1 MNQVITSS
9 IDGRPLP
16 PHDAARGFEVTDPV
30 MSPRFSSGGEILR
43 HYWRV
48 LLKRRLL
55 ILAIVATALT
65 IGAALALL
73 AKPMYAATATV
84 EIAREVT
91 PIVELGD
98 RAKAPAND
106 PEFYQ
111 TQYSLLASRSLAE
124 RVVDSLRLSQNPE
137 FLSNFGEIA
146 PEDLP
151 EGRAARRELA
161 VGRVMDGTEI
171 VPVRLSSIVNIR
183 YKSADP
189 EMAAKIANSL
199 AENFIQSSLARRYEA
214 SSYARNFLQ
223 QRLAEIRQRLEESER
238 QAVGYAG
245 RNQLIDITPPSRGPD
260 AANQQPQTLAGATLA
275 EANSSLARARAERI
289 AAENRYR
296 QAANQPV
303 EALSNAAVN
312 QLRGQRA
319 DLAGQYAR
327 LLTNFGPQY
336 PPALAL
342 NAQIRELDRQIGS
355 ETGRIQTTVSGSLES
370 QYQGAL
376 RNEQQ
381 LAALVESL
389 KGNVLDQRERS
400 IQLNI
405 YQRDVDT
412 NRALYDALLQQY
424 KEIGIA
430 GGIGTNNISVVDS
443 AKAPNQPY
451 SPNLPLNIVLS
462 LLIGTVLGALLA
474 LLLEQMEDSALLP
487 EEFQQKLGLPLIGSI
502 PQIDKDEDPLQLLGD
517 PKTPLSESYLS
528 ALTGLRFSTTHGTP
542 LSIVVTSSQA
552 GEGKTTTSFALA
564 SNLARVGKKVL
575 LIDLDMRNPSIHRLL
590 DLDNDAGTSNLLVG
604 EGSLQQF
611 ARRSALPSL
620 DIMTA
625 GPIPPNPAELL
636 AGDAVEK
643 LLAHALEVYQHVVID
658 APPILGLADAP
669 LLARAAE
676 GTVFVMEAGRT
687 KVSQARIAVR
697 RLTSVNATITGAI
710 LTKLSRDATG
720 YGYGYG
726 YDYDYGHRDGIR
738 ADA

>member
-1 MNQVITSS
+1 MAGEPLTVGAMPRVV
-9 IDGRPLP
+9 DVHERPDSL
-16 PHDAARGFEVTDPV
+16 
-30 MSPRFSSGGEILR
+30 RFSSGGEVLR

-55 ILAIVATALT
+55 IAAIIAGSVA
-65 IGAALALL
+65 IGVALALL
-73 AKPMYAATATV
+73 AKPMYSATATV
-84 EIAREVT
+84 EIAREVA
-91 PIVELGD
+91 PVVELGD

-124 RVVDSLRLSQNPE
+124 RVVDSLRLGQDLD
-137 FLSNFGEIA
+137 FLSNYGEVA
-146 PEDLP
+146 AESLP
-151 EGRAARRELA
+151 QDRQARRELA
-161 VGRVMDGTEI
+161 VARVMDGTEI

-183 YKSADP
+183 FNSANPD
-189 EMAAKIANSL
+189 MAAKIANSL
-199 AENFIQSSLARRYEA
+199 AQNFIQSSLARRYEA

-223 QRLAEIRQRLEESER
+223 QRLGEIRQRLEESER

-245 RNQLIDITPPSRGPD
+245 RNQLIDITPPGRGTD
-260 AANQQPQTLAGATLA
+260 TANQTQQTLSGATLA

-289 AAENRYR
+289 AAESRYR
-296 QAANQPV
+296 RATSQPV
-303 EALSNAAVN
+303 EALSNSAVN

-319 DLAGQYAR
+319 DLAAQYAR
-327 LLTNFGPQY
+327 LLTNFGPEY

-355 ETGRIQTTVSGSLES
+355 ETGRISTTVSGSLQA
-370 QYQGAL
+370 QYQEAVQ
-376 RNEQQ
+376 NEQQ
-381 LAALVESL
+381 LASLVERL

-443 AKAPNQPY
+443 AKAPSQPY
-451 SPNLPLNIVLS
+451 SPNLPLNMVLS
-462 LLIGTVLGALLA
+462 LLIGAVLGALLA
-474 LLLEQMEDSALLP
+474 LLLEQIEDAAVLP
-487 EEFQQKLGLPLIGSI
+487 EEFEQKLGVPLIGSI
-502 PQIDKDEDPLQLLGD
+502 PRIDKDDNPVDLLGD

-528 ALTGLRFSTTHGTP
+528 ALTALRFSTTHGTP

-552 GEGKTTTSFALA
+552 GEGKTTTSFAIA
-564 SNLARVGKKVL
+564 SNLARVGKRVL
-575 LIDLDMRNPSIHRLL
+575 LIDFDMRNPSVHKLNGL
-590 DLDNDAGTSNLLVG
+590 SNEAGTSNLLVG
-604 EGSLQQF
+604 EGTLQQLTH
-611 ARRSALPSL
+611 RLDLPLL
-620 DIMTA
+620 DIITA

-643 LLAHALEVYQHVVID
+643 LLVQALETYQHIVID

-669 LLARAAE
+669 LLARMAE

-697 RLTSVNATITGAI
+697 RVTAVNATIIGAI

-726 YDYDYGHRDGIR
+726 YDYDYGDKGSRR
-738 ADA
+738 SEPELA